1 MEWKGNLRKLRPECA
16 RTTSGTWSVS
26 YTFQGAQILEPDAA
40 WDFTEALGKRVCL
53 EFTGNRHC
61 TVTGKRIRKAYG
73 DGMSFDA
80 WRTAPEAV
88 ESVLRPE
95 LSKIHEGI
103 ALRDA
108 AWERAHHLAPHVTYL
123 SDTGAIKVGVTRSSN
138 ALTRWMD
145 QGATAAIRVL
155 DVPYRQLAGEAE
167 VALKAAFTDRTA
179 VSAMLRAGAGDPE
192 ALVRA
197 KDRAL
202 DLLGEVYEPFMS
214 DADEVDA
221 FVYPVLQWPAR
232 VKPVTLEK
240 MPVIDGTLVAI
251 KGAYL
256 VWDTGAALNV
266 RAHAGCEVKLS
277 VDAASVE

>member
-1 MEWKGNLRKLRPECA
+1 
-16 RTTSGTWSVS
+16 
-26 YTFQGAQILEPDAA
+26 
-40 WDFTEALGKRVCL
+40 
-53 EFTGNRHC
+53 
-61 TVTGKRIRKAYG
+61 
-73 DGMSFDA
+73 
-80 WRTAPEAV
+80 
-88 ESVLRPE
+88 
-95 LSKIHEGI
+95 
-103 ALRDA
+103 
-108 AWERAHHLAPHVTYL
+108 
-123 SDTGAIKVGVTRSSN
+123 
-138 ALTRWMD
+138 
-145 QGATAAIRVL
+145 
-155 DVPYRQLAGEAE
+155 
-167 VALKAAFTDRTA
+167 
-179 VSAMLRAGAGDPE
+179 
-192 ALVRA
+192 VRA